1 MGTNVEIQT
10 ANAMVL
16 LEAGLFPENRPAL
29 SKQPNLPILLEET
42 DCGLNGRLEYD
53 TDLFEAI
60 TIKRFLQ
67 HFLLSP
73 AANAMNSRRVIT
85 THRQPS

>member
-1 MGTNVEIQT
+1 
-10 ANAMVL
+10 
-16 LEAGLFPENRPAL
+16 
-29 SKQPNLPILLEET
+29 LLEET
-42 DCGLNGRLEYD
+42 DCGLNGRLGYD